1 MWLKK
6 KNKKTI
12 CDMWKI
18 YIVTCDHRLNINIY
32 IGLQRKGKTY
42 KNKHAIETLEH
53 EPENNRIEI
62 LTLRCD

>member
-1 MWLKK
+1 M
-6 KNKKTI
+6 
-12 CDMWKI
+12 
-18 YIVTCDHRLNINIY
+18 TCDHRLNINIY